1 MLEYQSR
8 FERLSNQARDWS
20 DRQLLDTFIE
30 GLIPEIRC
38 EVKARQPCTMIA
50 AISFANLYEKKISKE
65 RSARGLYYDE
75 KWSMEHRCKQGQL
88 LMIEP
93 IGEEPKAK
101 NVDSDHE
108 GINSNEDV
116 GPTIY
121 TMHALADYSNPQTM
135 EVGETLEH
143 QPVIVLI
150 DTGSTNNFM
159 DSETIDRLAHHI
171 EDYDRFEVKIVD
183 GRIFTCDSKGSK
195 IKLIIQGQKFHAT
208 IATLKD
214 RLVAY
219 TIKKWRSY
227 LLDQRVVMRYR

>member
-1 MLEYQSR
+1 
-8 FERLSNQARDWS
+8 
-20 DRQLLDTFIE
+20 
-30 GLIPEIRC
+30 
-38 EVKARQPCTMIA
+38 
-50 AISFANLYEKKISKE
+50 
-65 RSARGLYYDE
+65 
-75 KWSMEHRCKQGQL
+75 
-88 LMIEP
+88 MIEP

-116 GPTIY
+116 EPTVH
-121 TMHALADYSNPQTM
+121 TMHILADYSNPQTM
-135 EVGETLEH
+135 EVAETLEH
-143 QPVIVLI
+143 QPIIVLI
-150 DTGSTNNFM
+150 DTNSTSNFM
-159 DSETIDRLAHHI
+159 DSETVDRLAHHI

-183 GRIFTCDSKGSK
+183 GQIFTCDSKGSK

-227 LLDQRVVMRYR
+227 LLDQRVVMRCRQSMAKVLKEKLPEIDAAQP